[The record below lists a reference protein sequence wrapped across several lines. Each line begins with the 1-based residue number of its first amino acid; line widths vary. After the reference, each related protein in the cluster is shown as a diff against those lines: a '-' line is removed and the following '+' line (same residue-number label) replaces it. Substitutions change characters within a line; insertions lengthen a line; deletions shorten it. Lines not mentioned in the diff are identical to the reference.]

1 MLRSKMFL
9 TIILNLYIIT
19 ILMIPTNAGVLT
31 TKKMIFFISE
41 TSTKVSR
48 RNIKRIWI
56 MKGNQEMRKKF

>member
-19 ILMIPTNAGVLT
+19 ILMVPTNAGVLT

-41 TSTKVSR
+41 TSTKVMAEGIFKR
-48 RNIKRIWI
+48 YGLWKGIKR
-56 MKGNQEMRKKF
+56 